1 MMPAL
6 NKMIQGQT
14 GQQNDVVLNP
24 APRDVLKIVEAI
36 GSSGLCKIGV
46 TCQDAVEY
54 DEDGRMQTLGRLD
67 LSRPSVYDSDTMYNS
82 LVYRRRPGGRKLDG
96 IVLAVCTTLDELNWA
111 EDALSKGAHGSVN
124 ANGGGGG
131 SHQLD
136 QFIDGVSTKLGIVY
150 LMVPIAET
158 IQEYVEHCK
167 AKMEHFKGI
176 AIEVD
181 EKGRKVSKAQ
191 DTSVR
196 KVQDTSVRK
205 VSKVQ
210 DTSVRKVQDTS
221 VRKVGSGLSRC
232 PLCDKGCSRYHNKG
246 QEDKKTGCN
255 GFGMSVEEVR
265 DAKRMRL
272 SLPEEEED

>member
-1 MMPAL
+1 M
-6 NKMIQGQT
+6 
-14 GQQNDVVLNP
+14 
-24 APRDVLKIVEAI
+24 
-36 GSSGLCKIGV
+36 
-46 TCQDAVEY
+46 
-54 DEDGRMQTLGRLD
+54 
-67 LSRPSVYDSDTMYNS
+67 
-82 LVYRRRPGGRKLDG
+82 
-96 IVLAVCTTLDELNWA
+96 NWA
-111 EDALSKGAHGSVN
+111 EDALATGAPGSVN
-124 ANGGGGG
+124 TNPGGGG

-158 IQEYVEHCK
+158 MQEYREHCK

-181 EKGRKVSKAQ
+181 ENGR
-191 DTSVR
+191 
-196 KVQDTSVRK
+196 
-205 VSKVQ
+205 KVQ

-221 VRKVGSGLSRC
+221 VRQVGSGLSRC
-232 PLCDKGCSRYHNKG
+232 PLCNKGCSRHHNKG

-272 SLPEEEED
+272 SLPEEEEEE

>member
-1 MMPAL
+1 M
-6 NKMIQGQT
+6 
-14 GQQNDVVLNP
+14 
-24 APRDVLKIVEAI
+24 
-36 GSSGLCKIGV
+36 
-46 TCQDAVEY
+46 
-54 DEDGRMQTLGRLD
+54 
-67 LSRPSVYDSDTMYNS
+67 
-82 LVYRRRPGGRKLDG
+82 
-96 IVLAVCTTLDELNWA
+96 NWA
-111 EDALSKGAHGSVN
+111 EDALSKGALGSVN
-124 ANGGGGG
+124 TGAGGGG

-181 EKGRKVSKAQ
+181 EKGRKV
-191 DTSVR
+191 
-196 KVQDTSVRK
+196 QDTSVRK

-221 VRKVGSGLSRC
+221 ARKVGSGLSRC
-232 PLCDKGCSRYHNKG
+232 PLCDKGCSRHHNKG

-272 SLPEEEED
+272 SLPEEEEEE

>member
-1 MMPAL
+1 V
-6 NKMIQGQT
+6 NT
-14 GQQNDVVLNP
+14 G
-24 APRDVLKIVEAI
+24 A
-36 GSSGLCKIGV
+36 
-46 TCQDAVEY
+46 
-54 DEDGRMQTLGRLD
+54 
-67 LSRPSVYDSDTMYNS
+67 
-82 LVYRRRPGGRKLDG
+82 
-96 IVLAVCTTLDELNWA
+96 
-111 EDALSKGAHGSVN
+111 
-124 ANGGGGG
+124 GGGG

-158 IQEYVEHCK
+158 MQEYREHCK

-181 EKGRKVSKAQ
+181 ENGRKVSKAQ

-205 VSKVQ
+205 V
-210 DTSVRKVQDTS
+210 
-221 VRKVGSGLSRC
+221 GSGSTKGRKTERC
-232 PLCDKGCSRYHNKG
+232 PLCDKGSSRHHKKG

-272 SLPEEEED
+272 SLPEEEEEE